1 MPHPKTKRRHTMA
14 KKEFSFR
21 GKSLEEVTAMKS
33 EEFTKLCT
41 SRARRTLRKLY
52 GQERFTHFLAKVK
65 KAKEATKAGKAP
77 KPVKTHNRDFIVVPE
92 MVGVQLAVYKGNEF
106 SQFEVKD
113 KMLGHYFGE
122 FVLTRKR
129 IVHGKAGIGATR
141 SSTAITE
148 R

>member
-1 MPHPKTKRRHTMA
+1 MA

-21 GKSLEEVTAMKS
+21 GKGIEELEEMGA
-33 EEFTKLCT
+33 EEFAKLCT
-41 SRARRTLRKLY
+41 ARGRRTIRKLWR
-52 GQERFTHFLAKVK
+52 QERFKHFLAKVK
-65 KAKEATKAGKAP
+65 KAKDAIRQGKAV
-77 KPVKTHNRDFIVVPE
+77 KPVKTQFRDFLVVPE
-92 MVGVQLAVYKGNEF
+92 MIGVQLAVYRGNEF

-113 KMLGHYFGE
+113 KMLGHYLGE